1 MGGRLALDVALR
13 MPSRVER
20 LVLVGASPG
29 IADAAEREA
38 RRREDEALAERLERE
53 GLEAFVEEW
62 ARLPLWQGMPRGVAD
77 LARADRLRNTA
88 SGLAA
93 ALRGMGTG
101 VMAPLWDRLG
111 ELPMP
116 VTLLTGERDEKFRAI
131 AEQMAE
137 RIPHASL
144 VLAPG
149 SGHAVHFEAP
159 GAIAAALA

>member
-1 MGGRLALDVALR
+1 
-13 MPSRVER
+13 
-20 LVLVGASPG
+20 
-29 IADAAEREA
+29 
-38 RRREDEALAERLERE
+38 
-53 GLEAFVEEW
+53 
-62 ARLPLWQGMPRGVAD
+62 
-77 LARADRLRNTA
+77 
-88 SGLAA
+88 
-93 ALRGMGTG
+93 
-101 VMAPLWDRLG
+101 MAPLWDRLG

-149 SGHAVHFEAP
+149 SGHAVHLEAP